1 MWHFMKE
8 GELYLSFMIL
18 FYEWSLHIGGIVLK
32 AMLIWVEMSESG
44 IETNFAYFQDM
55 IDQVSICSSWI
66 EV

>member
-1 MWHFMKE
+1 MKE

-55 IDQVSICSSWI
+55 IVQVSICSSWI